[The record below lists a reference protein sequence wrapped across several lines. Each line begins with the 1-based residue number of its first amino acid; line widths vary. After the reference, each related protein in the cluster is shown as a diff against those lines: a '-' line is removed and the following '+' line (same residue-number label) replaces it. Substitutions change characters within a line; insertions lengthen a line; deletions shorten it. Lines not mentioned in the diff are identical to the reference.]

1 MTDTIGGESSLKE
14 QLRKH
19 CTMQDTNFKDS
30 VFALF
35 VLAFFIIL
43 LVLIPSQGG
52 SANAQAL
59 TSGATSKTYPYI
71 ISILGILVS
80 LWLFAGSVLKLLRI
94 CKKEM
99 TVAEP
104 TTTEITET
112 DGQKEKPRWKM
123 VFLCIAMMFL
133 LNILLIKLG
142 VIVGG
147 FLYLLAQILLL
158 TGRKKLTK
166 KNIVI
171 AVIIS
176 VCVPLLIYFPFTYI
190 FKAKIPMGI
199 FR

>member
-1 MTDTIGGESSLKE
+1 MKE
-14 QLRKH
+14 QFRKH
-19 CTMQDTNFKDS
+19 CTMRDAAFKDS

-35 VLAFFIIL
+35 ALAFFVVL
-43 LVLIPSQGG
+43 LVLIPYQGG

-80 LWLFAGSVLKLLRI
+80 LGLFIGCVRKILLA
-94 CKKEM
+94 CKTEM
-99 TVAEP
+99 AAEELP
-104 TTTEITET
+104 DKAAETEAPGES
-112 DGQKEKPRWKM
+112 PHWRM
-123 VFLCIAMMFL
+123 VFLCIAMMFA

-147 FLYLLAQILLL
+147 TLYLLVQILLL
-158 TGRKKLTK
+158 SGRGRLTK
-166 KNIVI
+166 KNIMI
-171 AVIIS
+171 AVVIS

>member
-1 MTDTIGGESSLKE
+1 MKE

-19 CTMQDTNFKDS
+19 CTMKDTNFKDS

-35 VLAFFIIL
+35 VLAFFIVL
-43 LVLIPSQGG
+43 LALIPSQGG

-80 LWLFAGSVLKLLRI
+80 LGLFAGSVHKMLRI
-94 CKKEM
+94 CKEEV

-104 TTTEITET
+104 AAEIAET
-112 DGQKEKPRWKM
+112 DVQKEKPRWKM

-142 VIVGG
+142 VIAGG
-147 FLYLLAQILLL
+147 FFYLLAQILLL

-176 VCVPLLIYFPFTYI
+176 ICVPLLIYFPFTYI

>member
-1 MTDTIGGESSLKE
+1 MKG
-14 QLRKH
+14 QFRKH
-19 CTMQDTNFKDS
+19 RAMRDATFKDS

-35 VLAFFIIL
+35 ALAFFVIL

-71 ISILGILVS
+71 ISIAGILVS
-80 LWLFAGSVLKLLRI
+80 LGMFIGCVRKMLRARKAEMAAAGLS
-94 CKKEM
+94 EE
-99 TVAEP
+99 TAAAE
-104 TTTEITET
+104 
-112 DGQKEKPRWKM
+112 DQKESPNWRM
-123 VFLCIAMMFL
+123 VFLCVVMMFV

-142 VIVGG
+142 IIAGG
-147 FLYLLAQILLL
+147 ILYLLAQILLL
-158 TGRKKLTK
+158 TGRGKLTK

-176 VCVPLLIYFPFTYI
+176 VCVPLLIYFPFTYV